1 MWAVR
6 QVQVLNKDEVKLWGG
21 ISSGMANFGTSS
33 HGMENKLKSPLD
45 WKTLEN
51 LTWIAKWR
59 VDSPAA
65 RPTADTI
72 GHAWTRVKKV
82 TKIPILPEHQ
92 GG

>member
-1 MWAVR
+1 M
-6 QVQVLNKDEVKLWGG
+6 GG
-21 ISSGMANFGTSS
+21 NLLCNGTSL

-65 RPTADTI
+65 KPTADTI
-72 GHAWTRVKKV
+72 GHAWQR
-82 TKIPILPEHQ
+82 
-92 GG
+92 